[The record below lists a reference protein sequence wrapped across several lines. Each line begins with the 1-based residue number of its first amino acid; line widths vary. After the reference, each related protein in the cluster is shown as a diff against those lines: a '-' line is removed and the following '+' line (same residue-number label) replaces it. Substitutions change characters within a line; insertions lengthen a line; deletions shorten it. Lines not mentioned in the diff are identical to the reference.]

1 MPGAHGART
10 EGRAFLGHLLS
21 ALGQLRVRAS
31 AGGKEKLVWNMEK
44 QPVGI
49 KRTLL
54 QGIQKPGRIPAVA
67 FFPRTVAISH
77 FRRLLLHRSHSH
89 SEFQESAA
97 APSDF

>member
-54 QGIQKPGRIPAVA
+54 RGIQKPGRIPAVP
-67 FFPRTVAISH
+67 FFPRTVAIG
-77 FRRLLLHRSHSH
+77 HSH